1 MQSSELDAESKQDYP
16 LRVLKVMKRHAEDLI
31 WAKNLDEG
39 ISVLRFI
46 KLVTAERDDARELYK
61 GNQVMLKG
69 TVSRRICSKLSIG
82 HFTVV
87 CLVTWPLSGSEA
99 GGDLV
104 LIQTLLLFTC
114 KSCCSHA
121 N

>member
-1 MQSSELDAESKQDYP
+1 MHVAHGVPCSHGTHGAKHGEMHASKPQ
-16 LRVLKVMKRHAEDLI
+16 LVL
-31 WAKNLDEG
+31 
-39 ISVLRFI
+39 VL
-46 KLVTAERDDARELYK
+46 LL
-61 GNQVMLKG
+61 
-69 TVSRRICSKLSIG
+69 IG

-87 CLVTWPLSGSEA
+87 CFVTWRLSESEA

>member
-1 MQSSELDAESKQDYP
+1 MAAIEGES
-16 LRVLKVMKRHAEDLI
+16 VEDDSR
-31 WAKNLDEG
+31 AKNPEDSG
-39 ISVLRFI
+39 QISCFTPCTST
-46 KLVTAERDDARELYK
+46 KNK
-61 GNQVMLKG
+61 P
-69 TVSRRICSKLSIG
+69 IG

-87 CLVTWPLSGSEA
+87 CLVNWPLSGNEA